1 LKSPGITA
9 GIFCFNAVMKKD
21 KPRVA
26 IQGIRASFHE
36 EAAFKY
42 FGENIQTIECNSF
55 KRTFDALENN
65 EADYVVMAIENSIA
79 GSILPNYSLLLNYNF
94 PVIGEIYL
102 PIQLHLMALPGVAFE
117 NVKYVTSHP
126 IAIRQCID
134 FFDEYPHL
142 QIVESNDT
150 AACAKRIHDEKLT
163 DTVAIANSLAAKL
176 YELDILERRIESN
189 KKNFTRFLILTTH
202 DRAVKKPANKA
213 SLCFQV
219 SNQVGALAKV
229 LNIFANQG
237 VNMSKIQSM
246 PVLGKRN
253 EYNFY
258 VDVEWEETK
267 QYDSAVKQIL
277 KYTHNFNILGEYQ
290 RHDDE
295 GTAEKPLNIAP
306 AKPERKYISIKKL
319 VK

>member
-1 LKSPGITA
+1 MSEQ
-9 GIFCFNAVMKKD
+9 

-42 FGENIQTIECNSF
+42 FGENITTIECNSF
-55 KRTFDALENN
+55 KQTFDALKAR

-79 GSILPNYSLLLNYNF
+79 GSILPNYSLMLSYNF
-94 PVIGEIYL
+94 PVVGEVYL
-102 PIQLHLMALPGVAFE
+102 PIQLHLLALPGVKFE
-117 NVKYVTSHP
+117 DVKNVTSHP
-126 IAIRQCID
+126 IAIRQCVD

-142 QIVESNDT
+142 NIVESSDT
-150 AACAKRIHDEKLT
+150 AACAKRIRDEQLT
-163 DTVAIANSLAAKL
+163 DTVAIANTLAAKL
-176 YELDILERRIESN
+176 YGLQVLERRIESN
-189 KKNFTRFLILTTH
+189 KKNFTRFLILTH
-202 DRAVKKPANKA
+202 HENAKQLKANKA

-219 SNQVGALAKV
+219 SNEVGSLAKV
-229 LNIFANQG
+229 LNILAEEG

-258 VDVEWEETK
+258 VDVEWDEAQ
-267 QYDSAVKQIL
+267 QYDKAVRQVL

-290 RHDDE
+290 RYVE
-295 GTAEKPLNIAP
+295 E
-306 AKPERKYISIKKL
+306 
-319 VK
+319 